1 MRIKD
6 LNEGFVD
13 GFKRGLG
20 KSISTPKPVAKEKDN
35 AFSLLA
41 PSEAKKIL
49 AAILKG
55 QQLDRQQLAALQK
68 VYNKL

>member
-1 MRIKD
+1 MRIRD

-13 GFKRGLG
+13 GFKKGYG
-20 KSISTPKPVAKEKDN
+20 KSINTPKPAAKQKAN
-35 AFSLLA
+35 AFSSLA

-49 AAILKG
+49 AAILNG
-55 QQLDRQQLAALQK
+55 QQLDRRQLAALQQ

>member
-1 MRIKD
+1 MRIRD

-13 GFKRGLG
+13 GFKKGYG
-20 KSISTPKPVAKEKDN
+20 KPVNTSKPVAKEKSN

-49 AAILKG
+49 AAILDG
-55 QQLDRQQLAALQK
+55 QQLDRRQLAALQQ

>member
-1 MRIKD
+1 MRIRD

-13 GFKRGLG
+13 GFKKGYG
-20 KSISTPKPVAKEKDN
+20 KSFDTPKPVAKEKDN

-49 AAILKG
+49 AAILNG
-55 QQLDRQQLAALQK
+55 QQLDSQQLAALQK